1 MRQHTLKSRAFSR
14 SAALAGLAVIGAS
27 QLPVTAAAQGKTVL
41 GTGVA
46 TPAAPTVPG
55 ANWSF
60 IGPNNTVVSKP
71 ATVLGMGPTAVAG
84 RVNAVAY
91 DLKNSNIYYAATAA
105 GGIWKTV
112 DKGVTWVQLT
122 LANPYGYSYS
132 SVVVDPVDDTIV
144 YVGTGDY
151 DGLRGLG
158 TGILKIKFP
167 TATATSGYT
176 INATVQANSQA
187 LFTNH
192 TIRKIVIDPQN
203 HSHIIA
209 AAGRNQSQAAIETY
223 ARTRFPLLPV
233 TQYTIKPQTIQYNV
247 PDGFIANSYDGGTT
261 WTVASTNQYIPAFK
275 PATQIPANGTGQPA
289 YFSDITY
296 GVNPAGTLAA
306 KQVLYA
312 SADFY
317 GVLRS
322 TDNGLTWQAADNLNS
337 GSNNILTGIDVT
349 GKIPQQVNPKSMRVA
364 IAPSTF
370 NASTLYVLSEKDK
383 AIYQTVDGGTSW
395 QTISFSLAST
405 DAAGND
411 VWATSS
417 QDFTIAVSKATTST
431 TGAFGQPGKTTTVDV
446 VYLGLD
452 DVFQS
457 PSGADNWIP
466 IGNVYTGYDNLHPGI
481 YGFTVNPFNPNE
493 TQIATEGGIYHLIY
507 APGISNYSFTSLNA
521 TLGVS
526 DLLGGAFGF
535 LDPTQ
540 ILVSSF
546 HDGAP
551 HRDGGN
557 TTWKNPGDYKTTF
570 TAINPMLFGT
580 QYVAGTFTNAGASF
594 RWTEDDWAQ
603 TFGSTPIPADLSAA
617 QPPLTQAYASA
628 PVVMDRYNPDYIY
641 NGQQHVILGAH
652 VPGNL
657 AGPATPP
664 TIGTMTWTNIGNSL
678 AQPTVDTDNPYR
690 YYDYITSLNL
700 SQFDNRYLYAGTNN
714 GLQWFSPDRTN
725 FQLYS
730 GFIDTG
736 NLFQITRGDGSTV
749 TQRYFNTVPQ
759 LNGLVSAI
767 GTSTKKPKTVYLGFS
782 KHFNQGLTQL
792 ALATAVGDTT
802 ITLDS
807 VAGFRFGDQV
817 YVDGE
822 YFNIT
827 KISQQN
833 VTITLNGALTAI
845 HDVGAQVYDVTAG
858 SGNLSNIY
866 RITNIDAGFFDQNT
880 GYWIPTPTVTDISG
894 SGGGKLPNIPI
905 NSIEVIPH
913 DSDQIIYVSTDQGV
927 FYTVNGGASWVN
939 GGLDGS
945 FPLGVGV
952 SKVHYEPSTSYL
964 YATTKGLG
972 VWAKYIPSDPVLG
985 PLFKSAFK
993 LYPTLQNYR
1002 GNRAKLNI
1010 TVKFQGGGQPITG
1023 TAPTNASPIPQPI
1036 EGDINKLD
1044 ASGWWLSSVSVQ
1056 GAFDVWFKVDG
1067 FLSKRM
1073 KSVGVANNS
1082 IVSPLIIAGDCN
1094 PVMDAVT
1101 GLIIGHGDNVI
1112 DINDVNACLLHMGQ
1126 LWTGPEDVDGD
1137 GIVTA
1142 RDLALIQ
1149 ANLGQKGDQ

>member
-1 MRQHTLKSRAFSR
+1 MRQHRPKYRAFSR
-14 SAALAGLAVIGAS
+14 SAALVGLAALGAS
-27 QLPVTAAAQGKTVL
+27 QLSSAASAQGVSVL
-41 GTGVA
+41 GAGVA
-46 TPAAPTVPG
+46 TPASPTTPG
-55 ANWSF
+55 ANWTF
-60 IGPNNTVVSKP
+60 VGPMNTVVSKP

-91 DLKNSNIYYAATAA
+91 DLKNSNIYYAATAG
-105 GGIWKTV
+105 GGIWKSV

-122 LANPYGYSYS
+122 LANTYGYSFS
-132 SVVVDPVDDTIV
+132 SVTVDPVDDTIV
-144 YVGTGDY
+144 YFGTGDY
-151 DGLRGLG
+151 DGLRSLG
-158 TGILKIKFP
+158 FGILKVKFP
-167 TATATSGYT
+167 TAVATTGYT
-176 INATVQANSQA
+176 ISAPVQTATAN

-192 TIRKIVIDPQN
+192 TIRKIAIDPQN
-203 HSHIIA
+203 HLHIIA
-209 AAGRNQSQAAIETY
+209 GAGRNQTMSQIQTY
-223 ARTRFPLLPV
+223 ASTQYPLLPV
-233 TQYTIKPQTIQYNV
+233 TKYTIKPKTQQYSV
-247 PDGFIANSYDGGTT
+247 PDGFIANSYDGGAT
-261 WTVASTNQYIPAFK
+261 WSVAASNVYVPAVK
-275 PATQIPANGTGQPA
+275 PGTQIPINGTGHPA
-289 YFSDITY
+289 YISDVAY
-296 GVNPAGTLAA
+296 GYNATGTPAA

-312 SADFY
+312 AADFY
-317 GVLRS
+317 GVLQS
-322 TDNGLTWQAADNLNS
+322 TDNGVTWQQANNINND
-337 GSNNILTGIDVT
+337 SNNILANIDLT
-349 GKIPQQVNPKSMRVA
+349 GKIPTQVNPKTMRVA

-370 NASTLYVLSEKDK
+370 NSSVLYVLSEKDK
-383 AIYQTVDGGTSW
+383 AVYQTVDGGASW
-395 QTISFSLAST
+395 QNISFSLPST
-405 DAAGND
+405 DAAGTD
-411 VWATSS
+411 VWNTST
-417 QDFTIAVSKATTST
+417 QDFTIAVSKATTSS

-457 PSGADNWIP
+457 PIGADNWIP
-466 IGNVYTGYDNLHPGI
+466 IGNVYSGYDNVHPGI
-481 YGFTVNPFNPNE
+481 YSFTVNPFNANE
-493 TQIATEGGIYHLIY
+493 TQICTEGGLYHLIY

-540 ILVSSF
+540 ILVSSY

-551 HRDGGN
+551 HLDGKS

-570 TAINPMLFGT
+570 TAINPMLAGT
-580 QYVAGTFTNAGASF
+580 QYVAGGFTNNGASF
-594 RWTEDDWAQ
+594 RWTEDDWAF
-603 TFGSTPIPADLSAA
+603 TFGSAPVPADLSAA
-617 QPPLTQAYASA
+617 QPPLTQAYDKA
-628 PVVMDRYNPDYIY
+628 PLVMDRYNPDYIY
-641 NGQQHVILGAH
+641 NGQQHVILGSH

-657 AGPATPP
+657 AGPSTPP
-664 TIGTMTWTNIGNSL
+664 TIGTMTWTNVGSPL

-690 YYDYITSLNL
+690 YYDYITSLNV
-700 SQFDNRYLYAGTNN
+700 SQFDNRFLYAGTNN
-714 GLQWFSPDRTN
+714 GLQWYSSDRTN

-730 GFIDTG
+730 GFIDTS

-782 KHFNQGLTQL
+782 QHFNQGLTLLGL
-792 ALATAVGDTT
+792 AANIGDTV
-802 ITLDS
+802 ITVDS

-822 YFNIT
+822 YFNIV

-833 VTITLNGALTAI
+833 STITLNGALTAA

-866 RITNIDAGFFDQNT
+866 RVTNIDAGYVDPNT

-894 SGGGKLPNIPI
+894 TGTGKLPNIPI
-905 NSIEVIPH
+905 NNIEVIPH

-927 FYTVNGGASWVN
+927 FYTLNGGVSWAN
-939 GGLDGS
+939 AGTDGS

-952 SKVHYEPSTSYL
+952 SKVRYEPSTSYL

-972 VWAKYIPSDPVLG
+972 VWAKYIPADPVLA
-985 PLFKSAFK
+985 PVIKSAFK
-993 LYPTLQNYR
+993 LYPTLQNFR

-1044 ASGWWLSSVSVQ
+1044 ASGWWLSSVSVN

-1082 IVSPLIIAGDCN
+1082 IVSPLILAGDCN
-1094 PVMDAVT
+1094 PVMDPVT
-1101 GLIIGHGDNVI
+1101 GLIIAHGDNVI

-1126 LWTGPEDVDGD
+1126 IWTGPEDVDGD